1 MMEITEEIRAWIK
14 RNAGTT
20 KLDADEYIDASDG
33 LIHCKNCK
41 GSRQTIVPNFGKP
54 GYLMPRCIC
63 ACQIEAERRRKEADA
78 QRERME
84 RIKRR
89 KAQGLQDRYL
99 GTGKSFFAG
108 CIANALLERDV
119 PVLMTNFPSI
129 LNRLT
134 GVFSEDRAD
143 FIASLELYD
152 LLIIDDLGVER
163 STEYAMEQM
172 FYVIDSRYRSRK
184 PMIITTNLRL
194 EEIKNPPD
202 LAHARIYDRILER
215 CAPILFAGKNFR
227 EENAAA
233 TRTAAKQ
240 IVSPE
245 ERSLAEYEH

>member
-1 MMEITEEIRAWIK
+1 
-14 RNAGTT
+14 
-20 KLDADEYIDASDG
+20 
-33 LIHCKNCK
+33 
-41 GSRQTIVPNFGKP
+41 
-54 GYLMPRCIC
+54 
-63 ACQIEAERRRKEADA
+63 
-78 QRERME
+78 ME
-84 RIKRR
+84 RWSEAFRDNT
-89 KAQGLQDRYL
+89 GLLLFGDV

-134 GVFSEDRAD
+134 GVFSEDRTD

-194 EEIKNPPD
+194 
-202 LAHARIYDRILER
+202 
-215 CAPILFAGKNFR
+215 
-227 EENAAA
+227 
-233 TRTAAKQ
+233 
-240 IVSPE
+240 
-245 ERSLAEYEH
+245 